1 MLEHWVKWETKDDVH
16 LPRNAFD
23 SRFLFHQELNLTA
36 VVHVGYVYWPVRV
49 GNENC
54 DVLKLFLP
62 AVVLLVKAEILHE
75 IDSGPA
81 VDEDDI
87 AQVLLDIVVEAADEI
102 GAALD
107 GHESVKDLVALEE
120 IPKDFDGAEGIDI
133 EVDEDEGTSVTQ
145 RIEEFAA

>member
-49 GNENC
+49 GNENG
-54 DVLKLFLP
+54 DVLKLVLP
-62 AVVLLVKAEILHE
+62 AVVLFVQAEILHE

-87 AQVLLDIVVEAADEI
+87 AQVLLHIGLKAADEI

-107 GHESVKDLVALEE
+107 GHERVEDLVALEE
-120 IPKDFDGAEGIDI
+120 ILKDFDGAEGVDI
-133 EVDEDEGTSVTQ
+133 EVDEDECTAVTQ

>member
-49 GNENC
+49 GNENGY
-54 DVLKLFLP
+54 VLKLVLP
-62 AVVLLVKAEILHE
+62 AVVLFVQAEILHE

-87 AQVLLDIVVEAADEI
+87 AQVLLHIGLKAADEI

-107 GHESVKDLVALEE
+107 GHERVEDLVALEE
-120 IPKDFDGAEGIDI
+120 ILKDFDGAEGVDI
-133 EVDEDEGTSVTQ
+133 EVDEDECTSVTQ

>member
-49 GNENC
+49 GNENGY
-54 DVLKLFLP
+54 VLKLVLP
-62 AVVLLVKAEILHE
+62 AVVLFVQAEILHE

-87 AQVLLDIVVEAADEI
+87 AQVLLHIGLKAADEI

-107 GHESVKDLVALEE
+107 GHERVEDLVALEE
-120 IPKDFDGAEGIDI
+120 ILKDFDGAEGVDI
-133 EVDEDEGTSVTQ
+133 EVDEDECTAVTQ